1 MPRPAQRALVA
12 EEHRRLKVACGV
24 IDILLTDDARNR
36 VELAGS
42 FARTQDVV
50 GALDAASGADKLDDT
65 RMKQVRG
72 VGENV
77 MKEIQGRKPDFA
89 ILIDNRGRVVA
100 RVRLDENDFGDLLSG
115 RPLVDDALAGY
126 LRDDIWVQNG
136 TMYFVTASPVIKRDP
151 PVEYVGAVVLGH
163 AITNELSM
171 TLVGANK
178 PKDVKVVDKKGK
190 EVPKDTALGVDVG
203 FFLAGDTVAGSRT
216 ITLDTTP
223 MRAVVDK
230 LGGEIARD

>member
-50 GALDAASGADKLDDT
+50 NALDAASGADKLDDT

-77 MKEIQGRKPDFA
+77 MKTIEGRKPDFA
-89 ILIDNRGRVVA
+89 ILLDKRGRVVA
-100 RVRLDENDFGDLLSG
+100 RVRLDENDFGDLLAG

-126 LRDDIWVQNG
+126 LRDDIWAQNG

-163 AITNELSM
+163 AVTNELSQK
-171 TLVGANK
+171 LVGS
-178 PKDVKVVDKKGK
+178 
-190 EVPKDTALGVDVG
+190 LGVDVG
-203 FFLAGDTVAGSRT
+203 FFLGGDTVAGSKT
-216 ITLDTTP
+216 IALDTTP
-223 MRAVVDK
+223 MQSVINK
-230 LGGEIARD
+230 LSGGDLT